1 MGICRD
7 RWSRA
12 GRALSP
18 LLVATAFI
26 VATPC
31 GAGADDV
38 SGRAPKGLTAGSGL
52 GLWPGS
58 ARALKLATLDLPQ
71 PVGTGLPEVPKEAM
85 AEAAKPARRV
95 VAPGTIVTASL
106 APVSDEG
113 TGAAAAAAVAG
124 QPVLDVARG
133 EIGIGPEPS
142 DLVAPALESSATPSS
157 EASAASTAD
166 DDAFA
171 FPPPLVLSEHEQVEP
186 PTHRDM
192 SGAYVELALDIL
204 LELPLIQDAARVAAA
219 EDVPAEVELA
229 RRAAETLARDAQ
241 PDESLS
247 EFGGR
252 TALVRPVPHQD
263 PVAVFS
269 RDPVLFP
276 ALAFQYAALAEHGYV
291 PHPAPHAEGE
301 ANLVSLDSTV
311 ELETPPSDG
320 IWPSPAQRLEL
331 GGEKLARAQK
341 CLAEAIYF
349 ESRGEPKR
357 GQIAVAQVIVNRV
370 FSGYYPADVC
380 GAVYQNAHRHLACQF
395 TFACDDV
402 PDVVREPDMWVQA
415 KEIAADMLDGKL
427 WLASIGRATH
437 YHAYWV
443 HPSWVR
449 EMRKL
454 DKIGV
459 HTFYRPRRWGDSY

>member
-1 MGICRD
+1 MGIRRD
-7 RWSRA
+7 RWLRA
-12 GRALSP
+12 GRAASP
-18 LLVATAFI
+18 LLIATALI

-31 GAGADDV
+31 GAGADDA
-38 SGRAPKGLTAGSGL
+38 SGRAPKGTPAGSGL

-58 ARALKLATLDLPQ
+58 VRALKLATLDLPQ
-71 PVGTGLPEVPKEAM
+71 PVGTGLPEVPKEAL
-85 AEAAKPARRV
+85 AAASKPARRV
-95 VAPGTIVTASL
+95 VAPGSIVTASL
-106 APVSDEG
+106 APVSEESAR
-113 TGAAAAAAVAG
+113 AAAVAAVAG
-124 QPVLDVARG
+124 QPVMGVARDD
-133 EIGIGPEPS
+133 IGAGPGPS
-142 DLVAPALESSATPSS
+142 DLVSPALLSPAPSDL
-157 EASAASTAD
+157 ADAGPAD

-171 FPPPLVLSEHEQVEP
+171 FPPPLVLSEHESVEP
-186 PTHRDM
+186 PSHREM
-192 SGAYVELALDIL
+192 SGAYLELALDIL

-219 EDVPAEVELA
+219 EEIPADAELA
-229 RRAAETLARDAQ
+229 RRAAETLARDGL
-241 PDESLS
+241 PDEAESDL
-247 EFGGR
+247 GGGS
-252 TALVRPVPHQD
+252 TLVGPVPHQD
-263 PVAVFS
+263 PAAVFS
-269 RDPVLFP
+269 RDPALFP
-276 ALAFQYAALAEHGYV
+276 ALAFQYAALAEQGYV
-291 PHPAPHAEGE
+291 PLPAPHAEGE
-301 ANLVSLDSTV
+301 ANLVSP
-311 ELETPPSDG
+311 ERAAALEMPPSDG

-395 TFACDDV
+395 TFACDNV
-402 PDVVREPDMWVQA
+402 RDVVREPDMWVQA

-427 WLASIGRATH
+427 WLSTIGRATH

-443 HPSWVR
+443 HPNWVR

-454 DKIGV
+454 DRIGV